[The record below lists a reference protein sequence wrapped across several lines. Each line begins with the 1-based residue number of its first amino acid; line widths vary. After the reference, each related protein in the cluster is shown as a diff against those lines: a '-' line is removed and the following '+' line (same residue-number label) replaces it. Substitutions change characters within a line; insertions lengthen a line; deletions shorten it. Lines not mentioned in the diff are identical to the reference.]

1 MHKVLKTKK
10 NLNIFIPVNARPIR
24 FLTQRQIE
32 KIDKYLRN
40 PTRLK
45 RIREDYLR
53 VSKLKDKLES
63 EKIK

>member
-1 MHKVLKTKK
+1 MYKVLKTKK
-10 NLNIFIPVNARPIR
+10 NLKILIPVDAKPIR
-24 FLTQRQIE
+24 FLTQTQIE
-32 KIDKYLRN
+32 NIDKYLRN

-53 VSKLKDKLES
+53 ISKLKEKLES

>member
-1 MHKVLKTKK
+1 MYRVLKTKK
-10 NLNIFIPVNARPIR
+10 NLKILIPVGTKPVR
-24 FLTQRQIE
+24 FLTKAQIE